1 MTDKELD
8 YLCNRI
14 ADLVIKGIIKA
25 QGELDQQ
32 FFEEAKRQGYE
43 LEVTNFAG
51 PQDKEEIIL
60 GEIARLMTMLEV
72 HVQNED
78 YEKAAVVKNK
88 IRHLEN
94 KLKN

>member
-8 YLCNRI
+8 NLCNKI
-14 ADLVIKGIIKA
+14 ADLVIKGLIEA
-25 QGELDQQ
+25 QGKLDRQ

-51 PQDKEEIIL
+51 PQDQEEIIL

-94 KLKN
+94 KLKK